1 MKNKNL
7 LSLVAGCLLFC
18 SFLFTGCQ
26 DDYEDRY
33 QGYGMVDRADDNT
46 YRIKMDDYNILY
58 PKESPIPSENL
69 KDSMRLFV
77 EYSIQDVRDSSFDV
91 KILRAQEILTKSVV
105 AYDTTILD
113 SIGSDP
119 IKKLG
124 YWMAH
129 DFLNFEFTYTCGY
142 PVPNVKHMVN
152 LLHHPL
158 TNGTLELEFRHN
170 AFKDRQDQLVP
181 GVVSFPIGQLL
192 ENSPKPV
199 KIKVKYYDSVNS
211 SRTIEFTYK

>member
-1 MKNKNL
+1 MKNKKL
-7 LSLVAGCLLFC
+7 LLLVAGCLLFY
-18 SFLFTGCQ
+18 SLLFTGCN

-33 QGYGMVDRADDNT
+33 QGYGMIDQLSDNS
-46 YRIKMDDYNILY
+46 YRIKLDDRNILY
-58 PKESPIPSENL
+58 PKESPIPNDNL

-77 EYSIQDVRDSSFDV
+77 EYSILDMRDSSYDV
-91 KILRAQEILTKSVV
+91 KIHRAQEILTKP
-105 AYDTTILD
+105 ALPYDTVILD

-119 IKKLG
+119 IKRLG
-124 YWMAH
+124 YWTAY

-142 PVPNVKHMVN
+142 PVPNTKHMVN
-152 LLHHPL
+152 LIYHPV

-170 AFKDRQDQLVP
+170 AFNDRQDQLVP

-192 ENSPKPV
+192 ENAPKPL
-199 KIKVKYYDSVNS
+199 KIKIKYNDSANS